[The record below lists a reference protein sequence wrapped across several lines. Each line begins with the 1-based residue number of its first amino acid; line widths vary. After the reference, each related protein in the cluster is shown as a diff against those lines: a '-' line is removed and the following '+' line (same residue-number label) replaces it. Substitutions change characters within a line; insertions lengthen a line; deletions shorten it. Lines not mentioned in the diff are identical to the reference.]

1 LPVPSPGKA
10 RQEKKRMA
18 DFIETSNTKTATRE
32 LASTVADAEKFQNI
46 IRSAIDNNPFS
57 CVDYI
62 HNSTSHTGV
71 EINRESYTAKFV
83 FEDNAAEKIGS
94 LSIKCPTVSAMNNAI
109 STILAYADL
118 AAAIGGDPV
127 RDADSDTYSCQL
139 KCHDANG
146 EIYYVTFSRE
156 TVRVSSY
163 QDDAILAKVET
174 WADTVAEL
182 A

>member
-1 LPVPSPGKA
+1 
-10 RQEKKRMA
+10 MA

-32 LASTVADAEKFQNI
+32 LASPVADAATFQGI
-46 IRSAIDNNPFS
+46 IQSVIDNNPFS

-62 HNSTSHTGV
+62 QNSTSHTGV
-71 EINRESYTAKFV
+71 EVNRESYTAKFV
-83 FEDNAAEKIGS
+83 FEDNAAEKVGS
-94 LSIKCPTVSAMNNAI
+94 LSIKCPSVSAMNGAI
-109 STILAYADL
+109 GAILAYADL
-118 AAAIGGDPV
+118 AAAIGGEPV
-127 RDADSDTYSCQL
+127 RDAENDTFSCQL

-163 QDDAILAKVET
+163 QDDAILSVVET
-174 WADTVAEL
+174 WADTVTEL

>member
-1 LPVPSPGKA
+1 
-10 RQEKKRMA
+10 MA
-18 DFIETSNTKTATRE
+18 DFIETSNTKTATRK
-32 LASTVADAEKFQNI
+32 LASPIADAATFQNI
-46 IRSAIDNNPFS
+46 IRSVIDDNPLG
-57 CVDYI
+57 CTDYI
-62 HNSTSHTGV
+62 QNNATHGGV
-71 EINRESYTAKFV
+71 EVSRESYTAKFV

-94 LSIKCPTVSAMNNAI
+94 LSIKCPSVSAMNSSITA
-109 STILAYADL
+109 ILAFADL

-127 RDADSDTYSCQL
+127 RDAENDTYSCQL
-139 KCHDANG
+139 KCHDTNT

-174 WADTVAEL
+174 WADTVTEL